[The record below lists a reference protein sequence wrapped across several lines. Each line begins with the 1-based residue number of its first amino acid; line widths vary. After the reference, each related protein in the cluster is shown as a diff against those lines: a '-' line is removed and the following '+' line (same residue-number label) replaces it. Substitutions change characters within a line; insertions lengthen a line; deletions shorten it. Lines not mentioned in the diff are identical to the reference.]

1 MLQEENDRLTRV
13 GPGTPCGELMR
24 RYWQPLALSE
34 ELPPGGVPLP
44 VRLLGEDMVLFR
56 DDQGRPGLL
65 GIHCSHRGADLS
77 YGRVEDGGL
86 RCIYHGWLYD
96 VHGNCLDQPGEP
108 GGGPHRS
115 EIRQPAYPCV
125 ERVGIIFA
133 YMGPGEPPLLP
144 NYEFLALPEEQV
156 FCTKLYSECNYLQ
169 GNEGNI
175 DLLHVSIL
183 HYTDRDVQANTVHG
197 GVNGLSS
204 RGGAPGAETTDAELV
219 DVGLRVCKLRK
230 VPPDRTYIRS
240 CTFIMPNLCA
250 VPARQEG
257 GRGYTVNWHVPI
269 DDENHWK
276 YVLIFNRERAL
287 DKEAVL
293 RERQAT
299 DSSYKSLRNKANR
312 YLQDRD
318 SMNTES
324 YSGIGHVFQAQD
336 LCVTESAAIQ
346 DRTREHLVASDAPI
360 VASRKVLLK
369 GIADVEQGR
378 DPANVVRDPDANRF
392 KIISTYG
399 FLPEGTGWKEYHQGL
414 EGESRG

>member
-1 MLQEENDRLTRV
+1 
-13 GPGTPCGELMR
+13 
-24 RYWQPLALSE
+24 
-34 ELPPGGVPLP
+34 
-44 VRLLGEDMVLFR
+44 
-56 DDQGRPGLL
+56 
-65 GIHCSHRGADLS
+65 
-77 YGRVEDGGL
+77 
-86 RCIYHGWLYD
+86 
-96 VHGNCLDQPGEP
+96 
-108 GGGPHRS
+108 
-115 EIRQPAYPCV
+115 
-125 ERVGIIFA
+125 
-133 YMGPGEPPLLP
+133 
-144 NYEFLALPEEQV
+144 
-156 FCTKLYSECNYLQ
+156 
-169 GNEGNI
+169 
-175 DLLHVSIL
+175 
-183 HYTDRDVQANTVHG
+183 
-197 GVNGLSS
+197 
-204 RGGAPGAETTDAELV
+204 
-219 DVGLRVCKLRK
+219 
-230 VPPDRTYIRS
+230 
-240 CTFIMPNLCA
+240 MPNLCA

-276 YVLIFNRERAL
+276 YVLIFNRERPL

-324 YSGIGHVFQAQD
+324 YSGIGYVFQAQD

-346 DRTREHLVASDAPI
+346 DRTQEHLVASDAPI

-399 FLPEGTGWKEYHQGL
+399 FLPEGTSWKEYHQGL